1 MKTQTMVK
9 ITDGISYL
17 FVALFVYTG
26 SSKLMNLTAFEKVLS
41 RSPLIAGFSEVLA
54 WSVPVVEIL
63 ISLLLII
70 PITKKLGLLAALG
83 LMILFS
89 GYLGYMIL
97 SMTDQE
103 LPCSCGGVLSL
114 FSWQQHVWFNLGFIV
129 LGFIGLVLYRK
140 RNYASDTGRRL

>member
-1 MKTQTMVK
+1 MKTHTMIK

-17 FVALFVYTG
+17 FVALFVYTA

-54 WSVPVVEIL
+54 WSVPIVEIL
-63 ISLLLII
+63 IALLLII
-70 PITKKLGLLAALG
+70 PITKKLGLWTALG

-89 GYLGYMIL
+89 GYLGYIIL

-103 LPCSCGGVLSL
+103 LPCSCGGVVSLLS
-114 FSWQQHVWFNLGFIV
+114 WHQHVWFNLGFIV
-129 LGFIGLVLYRK
+129 LGFIGLVQHRK